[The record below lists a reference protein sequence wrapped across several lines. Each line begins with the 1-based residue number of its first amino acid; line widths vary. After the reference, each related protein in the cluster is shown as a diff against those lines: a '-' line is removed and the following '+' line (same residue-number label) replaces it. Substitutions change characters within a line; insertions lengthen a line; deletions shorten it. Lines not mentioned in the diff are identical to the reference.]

1 MWKVSQGSPKQK
13 IDEEMGCHGRNISPQ
28 AHGVIR
34 NKRRGK
40 VIAGMMKWHGKIS
53 GQKAHGHREKK
64 AWAQQ
69 EDKGLCPSDT

>member
-40 VIAGMMKWHGKIS
+40 VIAGMMK
-53 GQKAHGHREKK
+53 
-64 AWAQQ
+64 
-69 EDKGLCPSDT
+69 